1 MKRNDI
7 IITISLIIYSILF
20 YKQSA
25 GINFTIFSVVLAFFL
40 YSRDNTVI
48 KNPRWVASAV
58 GSIASGIAVM
68 LIGSP
73 LAIIANICSLSLMS
87 AFSISRK
94 SSVIFGLFYAAI
106 SYVTSIAFVIVD
118 MIEKKPR
125 QKTKTQVSS
134 QFWTKF
140 LIYLGIAVVVVIFFM
155 LYRQSNVVFKE
166 FTKDINLDFITWGW
180 ILFMFMGFLILYGFF
195 IHRNIPGLYKKE
207 ERVSDNLDQ
216 EKSINKT
223 SRLFGKSISISAE
236 HTSGMVLFILL
247 NILIFMVNVLDISY
261 LWSGSEL
268 PEGLTYADLVHQ
280 AIGNLIFSIIIA
292 IITIL
297 FYFRSRLNFYK
308 KSKSLKIV
316 AYAWVIQNIFILA
329 STAYRNQLYI
339 QEYNL
344 THKRIGVYVYLLLA
358 LIGLVTTFIKIMQN
372 KSNWYL
378 YRKNGWAFYAVLV
391 IAAFFNWDMI
401 ITRYNMNYSKDL
413 DKYYLLQLS
422 YVNIPALIQ
431 LDKDTSDFEEQYVN
445 YSNYNRRGLLNYIG
459 EDRKNYVPRL
469 HYKLYDFLDH
479 MEGITWK
486 SWCLNKTRTLRQI
499 KELEETGRLDTL
511 YLKNNSINTTK
522 PISYLN
528 GIHYLDLQNNYVQNF
543 SGLEKLN
550 KLKYLD
556 LTSNSIDSLGKLP
569 SIESLQ
575 SLLLQNNKIMD
586 LDSLVNF
593 PNLEYLNIAYNRNV
607 LLKSLPNDLK
617 IKRLDLSGDHI
628 KNYSYLEKLKMLEV
642 LEVRSMQ
649 NRDISTFPALENLRF
664 IDLASNSI
672 NNYDSP
678 LFKKLAQYKSLE
690 SINLNNNKISNLLLL
705 TETVLKKEK
714 YWRSNSDR
722 DPLFPKLERLEIANN
737 KIYQAN
743 ILSRYKTLHYL
754 SLSDNEIDG
763 IENFRELTQLKTL
776 LVNGCSL
783 DEVQGLEAFEQL
795 AVLDA
800 SNNKIE
806 DISEMKALRY
816 LKKLRISNNK
826 IKKCEVLSNLNHL
839 EELNISQNSIEDI
852 SSLSGLT
859 QLRKLNISYNAI
871 DDYTPLYSL
880 KNLKELYVTI
890 NDKKALEKLK
900 EQLPNTTI
908 NELSASY

>member
-25 GINFTIFSVVLAFFL
+25 GINFTIFSLVLAFFL
-40 YSRDNTVI
+40 YMRNNTVI

-58 GSIASGIAVM
+58 GSFASGIAVM

-94 SSVIFGLFYAAI
+94 SSVILGLFYSAI

-125 QKTKTQVSS
+125 QKTKTQVSG

-140 LIYLGIAVVVVIFFM
+140 MIYLGIAVIVVIFFV

-180 ILFMFMGFLILYGFF
+180 VLFMFMGFLILYGFF
-195 IHRNIPGLYKKE
+195 IHRNIPAFYRKE
-207 ERVSDNLDQ
+207 EQVSDNLDQ
-216 EKSINKT
+216 EETLNKT

-268 PEGLTYADLVHQ
+268 PHGLTYADLVHQ
-280 AIGNLIFSIIIA
+280 AVGNLIFSIIIA
-292 IITIL
+292 IIIIL

-316 AYAWVIQNIFILA
+316 AYAWIIQNIFILA

-422 YVNIPALIQ
+422 YVNIPDLLQ
-431 LDKDTSDFEEQYVN
+431 LETDASDFEEQYVN
-445 YSNYNRRGLLNYIG
+445 YSNYNRRGLFDYHG
-459 EDRKNYVPRL
+459 EDRRNYVPRL
-469 HYKLYDFLDH
+469 HYKLYDFLEH

-486 SWCLNKTRTLRQI
+486 SWCLNKSRTLHQI

-522 PISYLN
+522 PISYLD
-528 GIHYLDLQNNYVQNF
+528 GIHYLDLQNNYIQDF

-556 LTSNSIDSLGKLP
+556 LTSNAVDSLGKLP

-575 SLLLQNNKIMD
+575 SLLLQNNKIIA
-586 LDSLVNF
+586 LDSLVHF
-593 PNLEYLNIAYNRNV
+593 PNLEYLNI
-607 LLKSLPNDLK
+607 
-617 IKRLDLSGDHI
+617 
-628 KNYSYLEKLKMLEV
+628 
-642 LEVRSMQ
+642 
-649 NRDISTFPALENLRF
+649 
-664 IDLASNSI
+664 
-672 NNYDSP
+672 
-678 LFKKLAQYKSLE
+678 
-690 SINLNNNKISNLLLL
+690 
-705 TETVLKKEK
+705 
-714 YWRSNSDR
+714 
-722 DPLFPKLERLEIANN
+722 
-737 KIYQAN
+737 
-743 ILSRYKTLHYL
+743 
-754 SLSDNEIDG
+754 
-763 IENFRELTQLKTL
+763 
-776 LVNGCSL
+776 
-783 DEVQGLEAFEQL
+783 
-795 AVLDA
+795 
-800 SNNKIE
+800 
-806 DISEMKALRY
+806 
-816 LKKLRISNNK
+816 SNNK
-826 IKKCEVLSNLNHL
+826 IKNCRVLSNLNHL

-871 DDYTPLYSL
+871 DDYSPLNSL

-890 NDKKALEKLK
+890 ENKKKLEKLK
-900 EQLPNTTI
+900 EQLPNTKI
-908 NELSASY
+908 EDLSASY